1 MVGKPGRKPVHG
13 KSNSRAYRIWSGM
26 KARCKNNL
34 DYVKKKITVCKRWH
48 KFENFYADMGDPPP
62 GTSLDRRDN
71 KLGYSPANCR
81 WSTKIV
87 QNNNTARN
95 IVPGRSIRQEALA
108 LGISPQTMYSRIR
121 TGMSPDAALTHT
133 DLRSLRSHSQERLP
147 ATSSKK
153 TQGAARINHSRRKH
167 INRRLEA

>member
-1 MVGKPGRKPVHG
+1 
-13 KSNSRAYRIWSGM
+13 M

-87 QNNNTARN
+87 QNNNTSRN
-95 IVPGRSIRQEALA
+95 IVQGRSIRQEALA
-108 LGISPQTMYSRIR
+108 LGLSPQTMYSRIR
-121 TGMSPDAALTHT
+121 SGLSPDDALQDV
-133 DLRSLRSHSQERLP
+133 DLRAQRA
-147 ATSSKK
+147 ATTKGLHTTNSKK
-153 TQGAARINHSRRKH
+153 TQTCARIPRGSRKQL
-167 INRRLEA
+167 NRRANPR